1 MTSTFPVVVICPAS
15 VMDPWVRAWQAWAP
29 HLRTVAW
36 RGTPDR
42 RRQLSGAADVYV
54 VSYDTAT
61 RDIGTV
67 AKPGPLLKMAPA
79 SLVLDECHLIKNPN
93 SKRSTHVRRLASKA
107 GTVVALSGTPITH
120 NPSDLWPTLV
130 ALDGD
135 AWPARERWVN
145 RYCETVP
152 GDYSDKILGLDPDRE
167 PEFRTALLGQHRRVA
182 KADVL
187 DQLPPKVYSTREVE
201 LPAGYRKAY
210 DDLERDMFARMPDGQ
225 ELGAGLI
232 LTVMG
237 QLSLIA
243 SAAAD
248 VEVTYTPELDEQGVP
263 TGLQKPHYHVELKA
277 PSWKVDAL
285 LEVLEE
291 RPAKQTVVFAPSKQ
305 LIMLAG
311 QAATAAGYRVGY
323 IVGGQSPKARTATVD
338 SFQAGGLDVICV
350 TTQAGGVGITLTAA
364 STAVFLQ
371 RPWSLVDALQGE
383 DRLHRIGAEHHEC
396 IEIIDIVASNTIDSR
411 VRTMLREKAGQL
423 ADLVQDPRIVAEL
436 LGGESVTQQ
445 GKK

>member
-1 MTSTFPVVVICPAS
+1 
-15 VMDPWVRAWQAWAP
+15 
-29 HLRTVAW
+29 
-36 RGTPDR
+36 
-42 RRQLSGAADVYV
+42 VYV

-67 AKPGPLLKMAPA
+67 AKPGALLKMAPA

-93 SKRSTHVRRLASKA
+93 SKRSTHVRRLAHKA
-107 GTVVALSGTPITH
+107 GIVVELSGTPITH
-120 NPSDLWPTLV
+120 GPDDLWP
-130 ALDGD
+130 ALNAMNPN
-135 AWPARERWVN
+135 AWPARERYVN
-145 RYCETVP
+145 RYCEVVS
-152 GDYSDKILGLDPDRE
+152 GDYGDKVIGLDPAHED
-167 PEFRTALLGQHRRVA
+167 EFRTALLGQHRRVA

-201 LPAGYRKAY
+201 LPAAYRKSY
-210 DDLERDMFARMPDGQ
+210 DDLERDMYARLPDGQ

-248 VEVTYTPELDEQGVP
+248 VEVTYEKDPE
-263 TGLQKPHYHVELKA
+263 TGLDKPHYHVELKA

-285 LEVLEE
+285 LEVLDE
-291 RPAKQTVVFAPSKQ
+291 RPDKQTVVFAPSKQ
-305 LIMLAG
+305 LVMLAG

-323 IVGGQSPKARTATVD
+323 IVGGQSPKQRTATVD
-338 SFQAGGLDVICV
+338 SFQAGELDVVCV

-371 RPWSLVDALQGE
+371 RPWSLVDALQAE
-383 DRLHRIGAEHHEC
+383 DRLHRIGSEIHES

-411 VRTMLREKAGQL
+411 VRSVLREKAGQL

-436 LGGESVTQQ
+436 LGGQSVTQR
-445 GKK
+445 GKQAA